1 MGQGTPGEDTGMWM
15 WMGQETSPRV
25 KTNPQKSSV
34 WELAH
39 GENGIVPPHTKLLSA
54 VFPGTA
60 EVHGVVELR
69 TSKGRFWGWE
79 TLIYGMRDGGMC

>member
-1 MGQGTPGEDTGMWM
+1 MDVDGTRDQPLGED
-15 WMGQETSPRV
+15 
-25 KTNPQKSSV
+25 KSSEV
-34 WELAH
+34 LSVGISPW
-39 GENGIVPPHTKLLSA
+39 GNGIVPPHTKLLSA